1 MKNKFDDWVV
11 DEEGRMKVF
20 AISKYEELV
29 RDLVRKLPRD
39 VALNAVA
46 NAFLKMSV
54 EAGIQKK
61 SFISQLSNVWDYFK
75 EDGS

>member
-11 DEEGRMKVF
+11 DEEGRMKVV

-29 RDLVRKLPRD
+29 RDLVRTLPSD

-54 EAGIQKK
+54 KSGVPKK
-61 SFISQLSNVWDYFK
+61 SFISQLSNGWDYFK
-75 EDGS
+75 EDE